1 MSKQTNEKKSVKKV
15 AARQSAVKQS
25 DDMVTLRR
33 IRMEKG
39 LSRHQLSMAT
49 DISIRNIE
57 VYEQGRV
64 DLENVAYHTIKTLA
78 DALGVTTEELV
89 YGK

>member
-15 AARQSAVKQS
+15 AAKQSA
-25 DDMVTLRR
+25 DMVTLRR